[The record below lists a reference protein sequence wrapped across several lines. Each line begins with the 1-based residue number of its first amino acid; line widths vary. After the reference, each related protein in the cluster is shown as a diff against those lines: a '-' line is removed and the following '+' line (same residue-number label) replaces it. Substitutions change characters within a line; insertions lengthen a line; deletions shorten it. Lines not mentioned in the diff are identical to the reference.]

1 MKKLISKDLFF
12 YSIGCS
18 FTWGHGLPFYR
29 YATKNGWSNKERDLK
44 KTWWASNVYMQPYP
58 DYWMT
63 VDDYVY
69 QFENR
74 YSGLLA
80 KKLKCQ
86 YSSKM
91 ENAGLNS
98 INFEYLNDVLHR
110 HQQTIHDEKKLD
122 FIILQLTMPERDRDN
137 FPVIGT
143 FKRGGVHITEPTP
156 RHTLEEV
163 IDWTISEVFKL
174 NTRCKENNIELFVWS
189 WPYEFNILSTEDFWV
204 PIIEKDEICNSLEDL
219 VYEGKDPSW
228 EGNLP
233 KKEYSIPLDAHPNL
247 KCHKIICDSIY
258 TKIKE
263 RGIA

>member
-1 MKKLISKDLFF
+1 MKETKNKGLFF

-18 FTWGHGLPFYR
+18 FTWGQGLPFYR
-29 YATKNGWSNKERDLK
+29 YSEKNGWSNKERDLK
-44 KTWWASNVYMQPYP
+44 KTWWASNEYHMPLP
-58 DYWMT
+58 DHWMT
-63 VDDYVY
+63 TDDYVY

-80 KKLKCQ
+80 KKLKCE

-91 ENAGLNS
+91 ENYGKNS
-98 INFEYLNDVLHR
+98 ISFEYLDSVLHR
-110 HQQTIHDEKKLD
+110 NQESIYDEKKLD
-122 FIILQLTMPERDRDN
+122 FIILQLTMPERDQEGLPGVS
-137 FPVIGT
+137 F
-143 FKRGGVHITEPTP
+143 FGGGGMRTISYSKPKS
-156 RHTLEEV
+156 TLEEV

-174 NTRCKENNIELFVWS
+174 NTRCEENNIELFVWS

-204 PIIEKDEICNSLEDL
+204 SIIDKDRIYNSLEDL
-219 VYEGKDPSW
+219 VYEGDPSA
-228 EGNLP
+228 EGNFP

-258 TKIKE
+258 TEIKE